1 MKVMMT
7 IVLSLIWMWVSPT
20 AHAYTQLTKD
30 DFISDPLIYD
40 AEFSPDGRYL
50 AFIRQAGKSRDVVIR
65 DFSQEG
71 APITGI
77 LQDEFIRA
85 DSISWA
91 NNTRVIVNLM
101 VPYERI
107 SKLKKKAEK
116 DPEFDLDEYDYFRRS
131 ISMDVHCQDRVVLL
145 NHKKYS
151 RKNLN
156 LSRVSNLLVDDEQHI
171 LMPAWG
177 HKGLEIMKV
186 NVYTGKGEVVLE
198 GGRRTYNILTDKQGQ
213 PTFRLDYYY
222 YSRSVQVYEYTQ
234 EGEWVPID
242 RIYFEQN
249 EDGEFDFEGL
259 VGIGKEGEL
268 IYRKRNETSGYYEIV
283 KYKKGSKE
291 KQVVA
296 SLPEEDIYS
305 PMFDAFTGEY
315 LGYQV
320 QRDLIRNV
328 YLDKSYQAHYDK
340 VAEDIGHSNFSF
352 WASSTSKNRVVVKSS
367 GADHLGKFYV
377 YDYKTQALTW
387 LGDVH
392 NQLVPENLGLPA
404 KVNYSTRDGQKLRMY
419 LLFPP
424 NYDDTKAYPM
434 VVLPHGGPQSRD
446 SASFDFFAQFIA
458 TRGYI
463 VIQPNFRGSTGY
475 GLEFEK
481 AGYKQWGQRMQD
493 DVSDA
498 VTYMTQNG
506 YADKSRVC
514 IVGASYGGYAAL
526 MGAIKT
532 PELYRCSI
540 SINGVTHLKDQ
551 IAFDVDSAEIN
562 EDRIEEILY
571 ERIGH
576 PIRDAKMLD
585 DNSPALLASKV
596 SLPLLIIAGDS
607 DQIVPYTQAE
617 VMVEALAKSKKD
629 FKFVELTDTGHNPFI
644 LKDSAAKV
652 YQEVEQFLK
661 THLGE

>member
-1 MKVMMT
+1 MKVLMT
-7 IVLSLIWMWVSPT
+7 LVLSLIWMLMSPT
-20 AHAYTQLTKD
+20 VNAYTQLTKD

-65 DFSQEG
+65 DFSLEG

-91 NNTRVIVNLM
+91 NNSRLIVNLM

-156 LSRVSNLLVDDEQHI
+156 LSRITNLLVDDDQHI

-177 HKGLEIMKV
+177 NNGLEIMKV
-186 NVYTGKGEVVLE
+186 NVYTGKGEVVLK

-222 YSRSVQVYEYTQ
+222 YSRSVQVHEYTQ
-234 EGEWVPID
+234 EGEWAPID

-328 YLDKSYQAHYDK
+328 YLDKNYQAHYDK

-352 WASSTSKNRVVVKSS
+352 WASSTSKNRVVIKSS

-392 NQLVPENLGLPA
+392 HQLVPENLGMPA
-404 KVNYSTRDGQKLRMY
+404 KVNYTTRDGQKLRMY

-446 SASFDFFAQFIA
+446 SASFDFFAQYIA

-481 AGYKQWGQRMQD
+481 AGYKQWGQLMQD

-498 VTYMTQNG
+498 VTYMTNNG

-617 VMVEALAKSKKD
+617 IMVEALEKSKKD

-644 LKDSAAKV
+644 MKDSAAKV

>member
-1 MKVMMT
+1 MT
-7 IVLSLIWMWVSPT
+7 LVLSLIWMLMSPT
-20 AHAYTQLTKD
+20 VNAYTQLTKD

-65 DFSQEG
+65 DFSLEG

-91 NNTRVIVNLM
+91 NNSRLIVNLM

-156 LSRVSNLLVDDEQHI
+156 LSRITNLLVDDDQHI

-177 HKGLEIMKV
+177 NNGLEIMKV
-186 NVYTGKGEVVLE
+186 NVYTGKGEVVLK

-222 YSRSVQVYEYTQ
+222 YSRSVQVHEYTQ
-234 EGEWVPID
+234 EGEWAPID

-328 YLDKSYQAHYDK
+328 YLDKNYQAHYDK

-352 WASSTSKNRVVVKSS
+352 WASSTSKNRVVIKSS

-392 NQLVPENLGLPA
+392 HQLVPENLGMPA
-404 KVNYSTRDGQKLRMY
+404 KVNYTTRDGQKLRMY

-446 SASFDFFAQFIA
+446 SASFDFFAQYIA

-481 AGYKQWGQRMQD
+481 AGYKQWGQLMQD

-498 VTYMTQNG
+498 VTYMTNNG

-617 VMVEALAKSKKD
+617 IMVEALEKSKKD

-644 LKDSAAKV
+644 MKDSAAKV